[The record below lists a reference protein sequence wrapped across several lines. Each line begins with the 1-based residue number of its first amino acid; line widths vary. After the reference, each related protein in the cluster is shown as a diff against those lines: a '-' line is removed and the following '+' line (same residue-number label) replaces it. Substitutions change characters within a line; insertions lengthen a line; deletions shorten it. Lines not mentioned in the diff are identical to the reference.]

1 MRLDLEWEDRTTEAL
16 SLGILVPQASS
27 SASLRAV
34 CFSAGLTEERFRLGR
49 EYLLSQLCH
58 LHPASPRSPHTAPI
72 LLPSRKA
79 LCPAQ
84 SSLWLLIP
92 PGAPVSSGSSHPSG
106 SSFWVSQSLVW
117 SAHSLSAKEET
128 RPAGLSVGCPL
139 HLPKDCVAFQ
149 LGSSSPSS
157 PLLYTGISLNQPHFA
172 PSTSQGQR
180 PPPRVPHFWLPRC

>member
-1 MRLDLEWEDRTTEAL
+1 MAGNTCFLSSAISILPAPEAL
-16 SLGILVPQASS
+16 IQLPFCSPAGRHCAQPNHPFG
-27 SASLRAV
+27 
-34 CFSAGLTEERFRLGR
+34 FS
-49 EYLLSQLCH
+49 Y
-58 LHPASPRSPHTAPI
+58 
-72 LLPSRKA
+72 
-79 LCPAQ
+79 
-84 SSLWLLIP
+84 P

-180 PPPRVPHFWLPRC
+180 PPQESLISGCLDADWAPPVPGNLAKSWRAG